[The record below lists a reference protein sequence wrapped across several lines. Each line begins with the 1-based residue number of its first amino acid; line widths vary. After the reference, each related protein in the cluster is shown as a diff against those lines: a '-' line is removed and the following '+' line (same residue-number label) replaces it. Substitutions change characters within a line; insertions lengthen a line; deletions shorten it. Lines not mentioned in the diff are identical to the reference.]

1 MEKVKLFRSKKLS
14 AVLTL
19 RIGMLLIALNLIAT
33 VMMAFVAGSGMND
46 KQDAFLNQTIM
57 NAQKQVEQFVEKYI
71 SVTEFLAGGVS
82 IQSVM
87 QSGKESSS
95 LAESSEF
102 PALIKT
108 LQRSMEDFPDILG
121 IGFGSLM
128 EDYLYTQRGE
138 RLDVRLSSREYY
150 ETAKEHTFV
159 TEPYVDSY
167 TEEIPVLV
175 LESSKRRNLYEM
187 KELAGECALR
197 LYLMRED
204 YSLTKGFLI
213 DLGFETDRIYHLGGE
228 RMRRDDGFAVEIYDH
243 IPYKTPAY
251 KKQMRQLFEKAHL
264 LEGYTFVSGL
274 DDKTRLAYLLARA
287 SYLYVTR
294 ELLVR
299 QLLDLYL
306 LHKKLKEEDLEREWL
321 WLKKLKIGQL
331 SEKLLSLSYVWFGTK
346 AERADLAI
354 TVSEDLELYDEMENR
369 ILGYGKEYE
378 ATIPEALALAGS
390 ILKEEEKENRKA
402 RRKLFLQKTRELRK
416 QLWELLREYLPRKE
430 KK

>member
-1 MEKVKLFRSKKLS
+1 MNRILYESHFLINIAASIIRQEDMRPLRGKMDWERMFRISDYH
-14 AVLTL
+14 
-19 RIGMLLIALNLIAT
+19 RISNLIYPG
-33 VMMAFVAGSGMND
+33 VLGND
-46 KQDAFLNQTIM
+46 NVPQNWRERFFERYQESL
-57 NAQKQVEQFVEKYI
+57 QF
-71 SVTEFLAGGVS
+71 G
-82 IQSVM
+82 
-87 QSGKESSS
+87 ESCD
-95 LAESSEF
+95 E
-102 PALIKT
+102 
-108 LQRSMEDFPDILG
+108 
-121 IGFGSLM
+121 
-128 EDYLYTQRGE
+128 GE
-138 RLDVRLSSREYY
+138 RELLALLDL
-150 ETAKEHTFV
+150 K
-159 TEPYVDSY
+159 
-167 TEEIPVLV
+167 EIPVLV

-416 QLWELLREYLPRKE
+416 QLWELLREYLPRKG

>member
-1 MEKVKLFRSKKLS
+1 
-14 AVLTL
+14 
-19 RIGMLLIALNLIAT
+19 
-33 VMMAFVAGSGMND
+33 
-46 KQDAFLNQTIM
+46 
-57 NAQKQVEQFVEKYI
+57 
-71 SVTEFLAGGVS
+71 
-82 IQSVM
+82 
-87 QSGKESSS
+87 
-95 LAESSEF
+95 
-102 PALIKT
+102 
-108 LQRSMEDFPDILG
+108 
-121 IGFGSLM
+121 
-128 EDYLYTQRGE
+128 
-138 RLDVRLSSREYY
+138 
-150 ETAKEHTFV
+150 
-159 TEPYVDSY
+159 
-167 TEEIPVLV
+167 
-175 LESSKRRNLYEM
+175 
-187 KELAGECALR
+187 
-197 LYLMRED
+197 
-204 YSLTKGFLI
+204 
-213 DLGFETDRIYHLGGE
+213 
-228 RMRRDDGFAVEIYDH
+228 MRRDDGFAVEIYDH

-430 KK
+430 KE

>member
-1 MEKVKLFRSKKLS
+1 MRPLRGKMDWERMFRISDYH
-14 AVLTL
+14 
-19 RIGMLLIALNLIAT
+19 RISNLIYPG
-33 VMMAFVAGSGMND
+33 VLGND
-46 KQDAFLNQTIM
+46 NVPQNWRERFFERYQESL
-57 NAQKQVEQFVEKYI
+57 QF
-71 SVTEFLAGGVS
+71 G
-82 IQSVM
+82 
-87 QSGKESSS
+87 ESCD
-95 LAESSEF
+95 E
-102 PALIKT
+102 
-108 LQRSMEDFPDILG
+108 
-121 IGFGSLM
+121 
-128 EDYLYTQRGE
+128 GE
-138 RLDVRLSSREYY
+138 RELLALLDL
-150 ETAKEHTFV
+150 K
-159 TEPYVDSY
+159 
-167 TEEIPVLV
+167 EIPVLV

-378 ATIPEALALAGS
+378 VTIPEALALAGS